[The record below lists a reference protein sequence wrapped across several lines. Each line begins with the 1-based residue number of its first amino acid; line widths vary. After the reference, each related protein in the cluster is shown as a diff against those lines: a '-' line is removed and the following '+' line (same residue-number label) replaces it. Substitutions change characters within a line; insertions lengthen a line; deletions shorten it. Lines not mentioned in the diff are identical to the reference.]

1 MKTLINYLNFY
12 KMNYSSVTK
21 KYTKIRTLKIRIKG
35 QSARLMRSFGFSV
48 KFIAKKLDVSP
59 SRVYQYLKN

>member
-1 MKTLINYLNFY
+1 
-12 KMNYSSVTK
+12 MNYSSVTK